1 MKKCL
6 KIYAAVS
13 VLKIKT
19 NMYLLIYRGH
29 LSGLMRFISLK
40 TSMTYC
46 MTSVLSVLE
55 LNALNLA
62 LFLIML
68 QYYVASYFNDHS

>member
-1 MKKCL
+1 M
-6 KIYAAVS
+6 I
-13 VLKIKT
+13 
-19 NMYLLIYRGH
+19 
-29 LSGLMRFISLK
+29 FISLK

-55 LNALNLA
+55 KNTLNLA
-62 LFLIML
+62 FFLIML